1 MVQSWRDN
9 LIRNRINHNEPICF
23 VNKKFDFTYSKDMY
37 ALIVKLLTWIDP
49 DIMQSLKEVDKVQKV
64 ISREEQKA

>member
-1 MVQSWRDN
+1 
-9 LIRNRINHNEPICF
+9 
-23 VNKKFDFTYSKDMY
+23 MY